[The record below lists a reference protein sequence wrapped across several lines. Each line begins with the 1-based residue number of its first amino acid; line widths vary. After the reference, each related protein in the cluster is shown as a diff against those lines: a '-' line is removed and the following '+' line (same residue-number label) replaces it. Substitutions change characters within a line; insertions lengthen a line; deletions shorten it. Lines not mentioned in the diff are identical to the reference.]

1 VSGTG
6 VGTAARPE
14 RPAATVRARCHELAP
29 AVADLDAN
37 LRAIDAAIADAM
49 DAEVRLLVLPELAT
63 SGYYLTP
70 EEAHACAFGV
80 DSGHFTRWASM
91 LAPGAVLVTGFA
103 ERDGEVLH
111 NSAAVVTADGVA
123 AIYRKTHLWDAE
135 ADLFQPG
142 DIPPPLIDTPIGR
155 IGLLICYDLEFPEMP
170 RRLALAGADLIVVP
184 TNWPLVPKPAGEHPP
199 EVIQAMA
206 AARASAI
213 PILCC
218 DRRGAERGSEWT
230 EGTAAV
236 GSDGWLVGTKTTAG
250 VLDVEVSLS
259 PTRTKIGERND
270 VFRDRRPELY
280 A

>member
-1 VSGTG
+1 MSTPAHG
-6 VGTAARPE
+6 E
-14 RPAATVRARCHELAP
+14 RPASTVRARCHELAP
-29 AVADLDAN
+29 AVGDLKAN
-37 LRAIDAAIADAM
+37 LRAIDGAIADAM
-49 DAEVRLLVLPELAT
+49 DAGIRLLVLPELAT
-63 SGYYLTP
+63 TGYYLTP
-70 EEAHACAFGV
+70 EEAAGSAFG
-80 DSGHFTRWASM
+80 SGAEHFARWAGM
-91 LAPGAVLVTGFA
+91 LPSDGVLVTGFA
-103 ERDGEVLH
+103 ERDGDVLY

-123 AIYRKTHLWDAE
+123 GIYRKTHLWDAE
-135 ADLFQPG
+135 ADLFRPG
-142 DIPPPLIDTPIGR
+142 DLAPPVVDTPVGR
-155 IGLLICYDLEFPEMP
+155 LGLLICYDLEFPEMP

-184 TNWPLVPKPAGEHPP
+184 TNWPLVPKPEGEHPP

-218 DRRGAERGSEWT
+218 DRRGAERGNEWT

-236 GSDGWLVGTKTTAG
+236 GADGWLVGAKTPEG
-250 VLDVEVSLS
+250 MLDVDVSLS